1 MLEGPEYVGRFSRL
15 DDQDPFTLVIHLL
28 LDGGA
33 RRHEGVV
40 VGRQWMP
47 QTKQPE
53 AEKRSPGQAKDT
65 AVSAIDI
72 GVSRRK
78 RDGAQFHPVVFL
90 FSGPEDAQDIKL
102 LFTQT
107 IDTPSFYRF
116 ERGHLNA
123 GYFLKILNR
132 PRIGAAQNR
141 DLRVGID
148 IARQDRFGGCPDPLR
163 GRGFHQQYARH
174 ARLLST

>member
-107 IDTPSFYRF
+107 IEDRKSTRLNSS
-116 ERGHLNA
+116 HLGISYA
-123 GYFLKILNR
+123 VFCLKKKI
-132 PRIGAAQNR
+132 I
-141 DLRVGID
+141 
-148 IARQDRFGGCPDPLR
+148 
-163 GRGFHQQYARH
+163 
-174 ARLLST
+174 